1 MVFEIIS
8 QANALKI
15 DVMSDKWKFMG
26 LLKQF
31 WIQYCTSNGTFKG
44 WNQLKIYSEILI
56 EKIGIQ
62 QKTQILRENS
72 AYEPSTNK
80 LCSFLCGLS
89 STRNKKFS

>member
-44 WNQLKIYSEILI
+44 WNQ
-56 EKIGIQ
+56 
-62 QKTQILRENS
+62 
-72 AYEPSTNK
+72 
-80 LCSFLCGLS
+80 
-89 STRNKKFS
+89 